1 VTRKLEV
8 PGLSSQIPLPPGT
21 KEDLEMMKSTKVR
34 LINPNALSELAQEA
48 LQEAS
53 NIKNPYLSALMSR
66 FGLIALKLKT
76 GLETERKV

>member
-1 VTRKLEV
+1 MT
-8 PGLSSQIPLPPGT
+8 
-21 KEDLEMMKSTKVR
+21 KSTEVR

-66 FGLIALKLKT
+66 FGLIALKLKAV
-76 GLETERKV
+76 LETERKV

>member
-1 VTRKLEV
+1 LTRKLEV

-53 NIKNPYLSALMSR
+53 NIKNPLMSR